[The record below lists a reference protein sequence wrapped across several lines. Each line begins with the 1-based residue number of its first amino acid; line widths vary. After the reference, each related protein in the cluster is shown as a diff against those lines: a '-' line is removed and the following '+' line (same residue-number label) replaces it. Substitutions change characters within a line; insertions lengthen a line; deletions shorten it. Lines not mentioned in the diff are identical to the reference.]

1 MWIAI
6 ETFDKIFPYIA
17 CDEEGMP
24 LVFDTL
30 EEAQAEADD
39 LQLGIVVEI

>member
-1 MWIAI
+1 MFIAI
-6 ETFDKIFPYIA
+6 ETFDKVFPYIA

-24 LVFDTL
+24 LVFETY
-30 EEAQAEADD
+30 EEAEAEAED